1 VFIRALPWSVIALVA
16 LGLRVIGLRYG
27 LPAVYN
33 PDEVAIMSRALAFA
47 KGDLNP
53 HNFLYPTFYFYVLF
67 AWEGLT
73 ALLAVA
79 THAVSSFAA
88 FQREFFLD
96 PTRVFVAGRLLTAL
110 LGAATVLA
118 TGMLGTR
125 LAGRF
130 VGLAAAALLAVAPLH
145 VLNSHYVKHDVPVT
159 FVIVLAYLAY
169 ERLWNSAS
177 GGLPVEAGSH
187 TTDRIRGFRL
197 KAEGPLLAAAGV
209 TGAAFSTHYYT
220 IFLAI
225 PLAWAIVHSSRG
237 GREAITR
244 LAIAGLIAAAVFFLL
259 SPFVLVEPATALRDI
274 RANRQ
279 IVVDRAVAHLGYL
292 SSAARYA
299 KLLFSDALGV
309 PAAILAVIG
318 VIAGIRR
325 DPTRTAWLL
334 AFAIPF
340 LLFIFSTYPASRY
353 LVPVTPFI
361 ALFSAL
367 GVHAIWRANGGARLA
382 IQLAFVIAVVAAA
395 SAESLRA
402 DLFIRQTDTRTLA
415 LDYINTHVP
424 AGATI
429 LTQPYSVPLV
439 PTTDV
444 LREAVRRSGRAM
456 PKKTELQIAAEPY
469 PTPAY
474 RLIYLGRGLDAD
486 KLYLPYD
493 HLRGSDPLQTVRAEH
508 VAFVVL
514 KRYNASDPATLPFL
528 TALAR
533 EGRRIAVFSPY
544 REAPAARDAAA
555 PPEPFLHNTDARIDA
570 SLERPGP
577 FVEIWQLDGSGS

>member
-1 VFIRALPWSVIALVA
+1 VRGQTSGPRREPARSRALLFRVLPWSVIAMAALV
-16 LGLRVIGLRYG
+16 LRLIGLRYG

-73 ALLAVA
+73 ALLAVV
-79 THAVSSFAA
+79 TRAVTSFGA

-110 LGAATVLA
+110 LGTTTVVA
-118 TGMLGTR
+118 TGLLGTR
-125 LAGRF
+125 VAGRF
-130 VGLAAAALLAVAPLH
+130 VGIVSALLLAAAPLH

-159 FVIVLAYLAY
+159 FVIVLGYLAY
-169 ERLWNSAS
+169 ERLWRR
-177 GGLPVEAGSH
+177 GDLLP
-187 TTDRIRGFRL
+187 
-197 KAEGPLLAAAGV
+197 AAAV
-209 TGAAFSTHYYT
+209 TGVAFSTHYYT

-225 PLAWAIVHSSRG
+225 PLAWTIVHRSRG
-237 GREAITR
+237 RREAIRR
-244 LAIAGLIAAAVFFLL
+244 LALAALISGLVFVVL
-259 SPFVLVEPATALRDI
+259 SPFLLVEPGTALRDI

-279 IVVDRAVAHLGYL
+279 IVLDRAIANLGYV

-299 KLLFSDALGV
+299 ELLFLDTVGV
-309 PAAILAVIG
+309 PAAILALVG

-334 AFAIPF
+334 AFTIPF

-361 ALFSAL
+361 ALF
-367 GVHAIWRANGGARLA
+367 GAIAIKPVWNAQVGWRVAASVL
-382 IQLAFVIAVVAAA
+382 LVSAVVLPA
-395 SAESLRA
+395 SFESIRA
-402 DLFIRQTDTRTLA
+402 DLFIRHTDTRTLA
-415 LDYINTHVP
+415 LDYINAHIPSGT
-424 AGATI
+424 TI
-429 LTQPYSVPLV
+429 LTQPYSVPLM
-439 PTTDV
+439 PTADV
-444 LREAVRRSGRAM
+444 LREAVRRSGREM
-456 PKKTELQIAAEPY
+456 PRKTELQIAGGPY
-469 PTPAY
+469 PTPSY
-474 RLIYLGRGLDAD
+474 RLIYLGRGLDVD

-493 HLRGSDPLQTVRAEH
+493 QLGGKDPLRPIRAER
-508 VAFVVL
+508 VVFVVL
-514 KRYNASDPATLPFL
+514 KRYNELDSATLPFL

-533 EGRRIAVFSPY
+533 EARRMAVFSPY
-544 REAPAARDAAA
+544 RGTLTAGEAAA
-555 PPEPFLHNTDARIDA
+555 EPFLHNTDARIDA

-577 FVEIWQLDGSGS
+577 AVEIWQLDGPGS